1 MRREELKNSILSC
14 ANAELSRNYCTLS
27 IQAEA
32 ELKELIDSGVNR
44 MTIDECYNGS
54 RIAQAENNMRDF
66 VHKLCD
72 KHNQIRRGFPVD
84 HTTFIQARL
93 SICPLWPFC

>member
-1 MRREELKNSILSC
+1 MRREELKKAILSY

-44 MTIDECYNGS
+44 
-54 RIAQAENNMRDF
+54 
-66 VHKLCD
+66 
-72 KHNQIRRGFPVD
+72 
-84 HTTFIQARL
+84 
-93 SICPLWPFC
+93 